1 MNLPHIQNDNLA
13 EFLKK
18 EDVIRETA
26 AQIMK
31 DFALFGIQI
40 LFSGKI
46 ESAYDELLEQ
56 LVSQINILLE
66 NDDKILLSVLYQVD
80 ISEKDLRKTKLD
92 FPNYDQVEVIAHQ
105 IIARDLK
112 KVLSRRYFKSK
123 R

>member
-1 MNLPHIQNDNLA
+1 MDLPNIQNNNLA
-13 EFLKK
+13 EFLNK
-18 EDVIRETA
+18 EDIIRKTA

-31 DFALFGIQI
+31 DFALFGIKI
-40 LFSGKI
+40 SFSGKI

-56 LVSQINILLE
+56 LVNQINTLLE

-80 ISEKDLRKTKLD
+80 ISEMDLSKTKLD

-123 R
+123 L

>member
-1 MNLPHIQNDNLA
+1 MNLPTIQNNNLA
-13 EFLKK
+13 EFLNK
-18 EDVIRETA
+18 EDIVRETA

-40 LFSGKI
+40 SFSGKI

-56 LVSQINILLE
+56 LVNQINTLLE

-92 FPNYDQVEVIAHQ
+92 FPTYDQVEVIAHQ

-112 KVLSRRYFKSK
+112 KVLTRRYFKSK
-123 R
+123 S

>member
-56 LVSQINILLE
+56 LVSQVNILLE

>member
-1 MNLPHIQNDNLA
+1 MNLPNIQNDNLA

>member
-1 MNLPHIQNDNLA
+1 MNLPDIRNDNIS
-13 EFLKK
+13 EFLNREDIIK
-18 EDVIRETA
+18 ETI

-40 LFSGKI
+40 SFSGKI

-56 LVSQINILLE
+56 LVNQVSNLLE

-80 ISEKDLRKTKLD
+80 ISEKDLSKTKLD
-92 FPNYDQVEVIAHQ
+92 FPNYDEIEIVAHQ

-112 KVLSRRYFKSK
+112 KVLTRRYFK
-123 R
+123 

>member
-1 MNLPHIQNDNLA
+1 MDLPDIQNDNIS
-13 EFLKK
+13 EFLNK
-18 EDVIRETA
+18 EDIIRETA

-40 LFSGKI
+40 SFSGKI

-56 LVSQINILLE
+56 LVNQINTLLE

-80 ISEKDLRKTKLD
+80 ISERDLRKTKLD
-92 FPNYDQVEVIAHQ
+92 FPTYDQVEVIAHQ

-112 KVLSRRYFKSK
+112 KVLTRRYFKSK
-123 R
+123 I